1 MGLGAFRGAG
11 ARAPPPPANPDMLPA
26 HQQVSDMQTR
36 QVEVPVST
44 WGEVSSLHDSDRL
57 YFNDGASRD
66 DHGPPLPRLKSTTA
80 PRPAADEYTEGDV
93 GDREYELYR
102 EDEHGNDHSEVGR
115 VSKHRESKA
124 ARVERLEAA

>member
-1 MGLGAFRGAG
+1 
-11 ARAPPPPANPDMLPA
+11 
-26 HQQVSDMQTR
+26 MQTR
-36 QVEVPVST
+36 QVEV

-66 DHGPPLPRLKSTTA
+66 EHGPPVRMKSTTA
-80 PRPAADEYTEGDV
+80 PRPAAEEYNEGDV
-93 GDREYELYR
+93 GDREYALYR

-115 VSKHRESKA
+115 VPKHRESKA